1 MDKAKYITVYRGQ
14 MVACNTLADL
24 NALFDEATSAVKT
37 KAVAPAEASTVK
49 VKIPTTFYDA
59 RSLPVNSHLDVY
71 IDGANAHKAKSITLA
86 CVYDHKLK
94 KWSTPHVVSVHGQAL
109 AIDETKS
116 MACHILGD
124 SFHGRHRI
132 DAATG
137 PNVAVNYTEAN
148 FR

>member
-24 NALFDEATSAVKT
+24 NALFDGATSAVQT
-37 KAVAPAEASTVK
+37 KAVAPVGAPTVK

-59 RSLPVNSHLDVY
+59 RSRPVNSHLDVY
-71 IDGANAHKAKSITLA
+71 IDGVNAHKAKNLTLA

-94 KWSTPHVVSVHGQAL
+94 KWSTPFVVSVHGQAL